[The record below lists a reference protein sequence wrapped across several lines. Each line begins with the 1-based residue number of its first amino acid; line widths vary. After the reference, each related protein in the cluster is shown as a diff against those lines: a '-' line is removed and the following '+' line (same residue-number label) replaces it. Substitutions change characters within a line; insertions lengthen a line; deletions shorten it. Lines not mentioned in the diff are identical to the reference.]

1 MFRTT
6 QVPPRL
12 RTRFRVRVFHPL
24 RKCFPA
30 LSPNLCGC
38 LCRRSYNPGRCVA
51 TPPVWAPALSLATT
65 RAITVVFFSSGY
77 LDVSVPRVGP
87 WQCQVAEVRSAGLP
101 HSDIRASTGICPW
114 ARLFAACHVLL
125 RLREPRH
132 PSCAL
137 LSFPF
142 IFQGKCLYDLLSS
155 QSVDYL
161 RPGIAPREIV
171 FLSWLTFFD
180 LLVISDSDLHG
191 LSRLPS
197 CQCSL
202 FFV

>member
-1 MFRTT
+1 MWAHDFRVCFTPLFGVLFTFPSRYWFAIGLSVVFSLAGWSPRIHAEFLVFRTT

-142 IFQGKCLYDLLSS
+142 LF
-155 QSVDYL
+155 
-161 RPGIAPREIV
+161 
-171 FLSWLTFFD
+171 
-180 LLVISDSDLHG
+180 
-191 LSRLPS
+191 SRKVPL
-197 CQCSL
+197 
-202 FFV
+202 

>member
-1 MFRTT
+1 MGVTPPSTCPRVDHLVSRLPPVTVAPYSDSLSLRLRRSCALTLPPLFGVLFTFPSRYWFAIGLSVVFSLAGWSPRIHAEFLVFRTT

-87 WQCQVAEVRSAGLP
+87 WLGQVAEVRSAGLP
-101 HSDIRASTGICPW
+101 HSDIRASTGICP
-114 ARLFAACHVLL
+114 
-125 RLREPRH
+125 
-132 PSCAL
+132 
-137 LSFPF
+137 
-142 IFQGKCLYDLLSS
+142 
-155 QSVDYL
+155 
-161 RPGIAPREIV
+161 
-171 FLSWLTFFD
+171 
-180 LLVISDSDLHG
+180 
-191 LSRLPS
+191 
-197 CQCSL
+197 
-202 FFV
+202 